1 MGLFDFLLGKQ
12 SATPSRKELPVI
24 PEGYGY
30 RIAVLPVTATRRDVE
45 EGSGERGFIT
55 TVIVAETREELEAIK
70 EAQLYSNKTSKK
82 ETGSC
87 YFKVAFWIKTTQADA
102 PGNLL
107 KACNPLTRRLV
118 FGEELASDFEASTS
132 RGGLNPQQWV
142 AERLGHLAVS

>member
-70 EAQLYSNKTSKK
+70 GAQLYSKR
-82 ETGSC
+82 
-87 YFKVAFWIKTTQADA
+87 QA
-102 PGNLL
+102 
-107 KACNPLTRRLV
+107 KRRQ
-118 FGEELASDFEASTS
+118 AAATS
-132 RGGLNPQQWV
+132 RLPFGSRPPRQMRPATSSKPATL
-142 AERLGHLAVS
+142 